1 MASNV
6 ALKKKVLPIIP
17 IIAVSVMV
25 LLAVVGGW
33 LYYTNRSR
41 DTASTKPPSPEAKAY
56 VKNLKL
62 SAVKLRATQSF
73 AGGDLVE
80 VIDADALNM
89 LAQTER
95 FWEHLPPRAVL
106 TPHPGEMARLTG
118 MSVAA
123 IQADRLNIARK
134 YAADWGTTVLLKGA
148 HTVIAD
154 SDRVSVLPFKTSALA
169 KAGTGDV
176 LAGAIGAFAHTVF
189 TIHDAAVIAGFLHG
203 AAGHSASRRWGG
215 TRSALASDVIE
226 NFGTVMHQ
234 LEHSV

>member
-1 MASNV
+1 VASNV

-80 VIDADALNM
+80 VNGKVTNSGDR
-89 LAQTER
+89 TVG
-95 FWEHLPPRAVL
+95 RAEL
-106 TPHPGEMARLTG
+106 TCVFFDVFGNELYR
-118 MSVAA
+118 
-123 IQADRLNIARK
+123 
-134 YAADWGTTVLLKGA
+134 
-148 HTVIAD
+148 
-154 SDRVSVLPFKTSALA
+154 DRVALVKKTLKAGQTQDFRLPFD
-169 KAGTGDV
+169 GV
-176 LAGAIGAFAHTVF
+176 PVQWNQAIPDM
-189 TIHDAAVIAGFLHG
+189 IIAN
-203 AAGHSASRRWGG
+203 
-215 TRSALASDVIE
+215 IE
-226 NFGTVMHQ
+226 F
-234 LEHSV
+234 